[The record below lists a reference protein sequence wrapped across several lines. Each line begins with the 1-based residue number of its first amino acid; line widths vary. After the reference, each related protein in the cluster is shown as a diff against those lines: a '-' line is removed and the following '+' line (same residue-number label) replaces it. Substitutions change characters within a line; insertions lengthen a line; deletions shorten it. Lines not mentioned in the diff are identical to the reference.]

1 MINCRNYDEFLICNS
16 EEAKSKI
23 ESSLSD
29 DPISFLSV
37 DSFPDNTG
45 LYFVLLGDTVLYI
58 GKADKQ
64 SIKDRCKQYLNK
76 STGGTL
82 RKKIECVQLCTP
94 DDAIDYISNY
104 FTAKFIEIE
113 DTKKIPVLEEVSIW
127 AFQPKLNAVKPSLF
141 SYEKLV
147 I

>member
-1 MINCRNYDEFLICNS
+1 MINCRNYEEFLTCNP

-29 DPISFLSV
+29 EPISFSSV
-37 DSFPDNTG
+37 DSFPENNG

-82 RKKIECVQLCTP
+82 RKKIEYVRLCTP
-94 DDAIDYISNY
+94 DDAINYISNY
-104 FTAKFIEIE
+104 FAAKFIEIE
-113 DTKKIPVLEEVSIW
+113 DTEKIPVLEEVAIW
-127 AFQPKLNAVKPSLF
+127 AFQPKLNAVKPSAF
-141 SYEKLV
+141 SYKKLV